1 MQQFRRFA
9 RPIAPFV
16 VLCLLGLGT
25 YVPAARAAIIS
36 TEAVVN
42 AEQAQQQRDHVR
54 DLLNRNDVKAYL
66 SARGVD
72 PANVQARV
80 DSLTDAEVHAL
91 ASRLDKYPAGGGFG
105 GGFLEVALIA
115 FIVLLITDILGYTDI
130 FPFVNKKA
138 K

>member
-1 MQQFRRFA
+1 MQQLRRFA
-9 RPIAPFV
+9 RPISPFV
-16 VLCLLGLGT
+16 VLSLLSLGT
-25 YVPAARAAIIS
+25 YVPVAGAAIIS

-42 AEQAQQQRDHVR
+42 AEQAQQQRNHVH

-72 PANVQARV
+72 PVNVQARV
-80 DSLTDAEVHAL
+80 DSLTDAEVDAL
-91 ASRLDKYPAGGGFG
+91 ASRLDQHPAG

>member
-1 MQQFRRFA
+1 MQQLRRFA
-9 RPIAPFV
+9 RPISPFV
-16 VLCLLGLGT
+16 VLCLLGPGT
-25 YVPAARAAIIS
+25 YVPVARAAIIS

-72 PANVQARV
+72 LANVQARV

-91 ASRLDKYPAGGGFG
+91 ASRLDQHPAGGGFLG
-105 GGFLEVALIA
+105 VALIV

>member
-42 AEQAQQQRDHVR
+42 AEQAQQQRDQVR

-80 DSLTDAEVHAL
+80 DSLTDAEVHTL
-91 ASRLDKYPAGGGFG
+91 ASRLDQHPAGGGFLG
-105 GGFLEVALIA
+105 VALIV

-130 FPFVNKKA
+130 FPFVED
-138 K
+138 

>member
-9 RPIAPFV
+9 RPISPLV
-16 VLCLLGLGT
+16 VLCLLGLGLST
-25 YVPAARAAIIS
+25 YLPVGHAAIIS

-54 DLLNRNDVKAYL
+54 DLLNRNDVKVYL

-72 PANVQARV
+72 PANVQVRV

-91 ASRLDKYPAGGGFG
+91 ASRLDKHPAG
-105 GGFLEVALIA
+105 GGFLEVALIV

-130 FPFVNKKA
+130 FPFVEE
-138 K
+138 

>member
-9 RPIAPFV
+9 RPISPLV
-16 VLCLLGLGT
+16 VLCLLGLGLST
-25 YVPAARAAIIS
+25 YLPVGHAVIIS

-54 DLLNRNDVKAYL
+54 DLLKRNDVKAYL

-80 DSLTDAEVHAL
+80 DSLTDAEVDTL
-91 ASRLDKYPAGGGFG
+91 ASRLDQHPAGGGFLG
-105 GGFLEVALIA
+105 VALIV
-115 FIVLLITDILGYTDI
+115 FIVLLLTDILGYTDI

>member
-1 MQQFRRFA
+1 MQRLQRFA
-9 RPIAPFV
+9 RPISLFV

-42 AEQAQQQRDHVR
+42 AEQAQQQRDQVR
-54 DLLNRNDVKAYL
+54 DVLNRNDVKAYL
-66 SARGVD
+66 TARGVD

-91 ASRLDKYPAGGGFG
+91 ASRLDKHPAGGGFLG
-105 GGFLEVALIA
+105 VALVV
-115 FIVLLITDILGYTDI
+115 FIVLLITDILGYTDV
-130 FPFVNKKA
+130 FPFVDD
-138 K
+138 